1 MSSHRSRSDE
11 AELTLGECEH
21 RSSALGRHHVEN
33 QIAIHRNLEV
43 LARLVKRRQQRVGS
57 EAPPMATLQPLPEL
71 KKSAKKISAPYQNII
86 NENVKLLSAGKAQ
99 FEVLI
104 FGARGSKSMSVY
116 SANQEAIAR
125 NIERLAKYLE
135 KDPCTRLVLDDSF
148 QSIPFPDTR
157 VHTELCLNQVY
168 INEMLFVLARGL
180 DEMSQPTHEMRP
192 KLPTASDYASR
203 WSCVLL

>member
-71 KKSAKKISAPYQNII
+71 KKSAKMQNGK
-86 NENVKLLSAGKAQ
+86 NQTAVRTFENRP
-99 FEVLI
+99 
-104 FGARGSKSMSVY
+104 ARCS
-116 SANQEAIAR
+116 
-125 NIERLAKYLE
+125 
-135 KDPCTRLVLDDSF
+135 SF
-148 QSIPFPDTR
+148 S
-157 VHTELCLNQVY
+157 
-168 INEMLFVLARGL
+168 
-180 DEMSQPTHEMRP
+180 
-192 KLPTASDYASR
+192 
-203 WSCVLL
+203 